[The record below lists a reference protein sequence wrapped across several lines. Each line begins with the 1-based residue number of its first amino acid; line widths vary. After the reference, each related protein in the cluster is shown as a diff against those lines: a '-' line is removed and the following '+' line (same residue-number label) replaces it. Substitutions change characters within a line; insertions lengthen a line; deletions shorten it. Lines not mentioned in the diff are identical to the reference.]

1 MLLDKPDA
9 STGNFVRT
17 IEKAVSAIPGIIV
30 GNPLIFAL
38 LVFSATIR
46 AYGVFWGVTVSP
58 FDISLYHPDEP
69 KVIHGAFNFPSDIL
83 KRTDLR
89 YPTAQHYII
98 GILSW
103 PLAKLAGV
111 AGISGYDAVYMS
123 ARAISVAMGTLS
135 VGFTY
140 LAGRKI
146 FNHHVGLLSAAMLSV
161 APMHVANSSWATLD
175 VPNSL
180 WLIVFCWLL
189 VRSNSCLQ
197 HWGWL
202 GFTLGLLVGTKYTG
216 GMAVVVLLAAVVA
229 ELRQSSS
236 WGYTVRELAANRRL
250 WAIGGIAAAV
260 FFASTPSILINP
272 DNFFESIAFLR
283 AQLANA
289 GQPLWQTSVWTQQF
303 HKFASAL
310 GIPIVIAGGIG
321 IAGCFVL
328 ASGRKL
334 RPFALM
340 LLVFCCYFGGA
351 LIPRYIIFVAPL
363 CALLAGYA
371 LAILWISAPPPP
383 PPPDQDREP
392 ERSSRKPLHPGN
404 RFHCNRLYR
413 STNFPY
419 LGRPVSRFKNDSR
432 ALHRRASHGWHNDRL
447 RILFRRR
454 SLP

>member
-1 MLLDKPDA
+1 M
-9 STGNFVRT
+9 
-17 IEKAVSAIPGIIV
+17 
-30 GNPLIFAL
+30 
-38 LVFSATIR
+38 IR
-46 AYGVFWGVTVSP
+46 
-58 FDISLYHPDEP
+58 
-69 KVIHGAFNFPSDIL
+69 GAFNFPSDIL
-83 KRTDLR
+83 ERTDLR

-98 GILSW
+98 GILFW

-123 ARAISVAMGTLS
+123 ARAISVAMGTLT

-146 FNHHVGLLSAAMLSV
+146 FNHHVGLLSAAILSV

-175 VPNSL
+175 VPSSL

-216 GMAVVVLLAAVVA
+216 GMAVVVLLAAVAA

-272 DNFFESIAFLR
+272 NDFFESIAFLR

-289 GQPLWQTSVWTQQF
+289 SQPLWQTSVWTQQF

-351 LIPRYIIFVAPL
+351 LIPRYIILVAPL

-371 LAILWISAPPPP
+371 LAILWISPPPP
-383 PPPDQDREP
+383 P
-392 ERSSRKPLHPGN
+392 RSGPWA
-404 RFHCNRLYR
+404 
-413 STNFPY
+413 STFF
-419 LGRPVSRFKNDSR
+419 SQAS
-432 ALHRRASHGWHNDRL
+432 ALW
-447 RILFRRR
+447 
-454 SLP
+454 